1 MKWKLSSL
9 GGSSFFAH
17 QDGKATTSELYEKIN
32 TILNT
37 NSQYSPSELGIWS
50 NIINGK
56 YDFAKFT
63 QELSGRDSV
72 DSLEKMISALVKDEN
87 ILALR
92 STPDASA
99 LTELEKVLK
108 QLWWIIVALVGV
120 GVLVASSISVAT
132 KDRQIK
138 LSARPVLKWLL
149 ISGIILGLTVATLAI
164 LFGVVL

>member
-1 MKWKLSSL
+1 
-9 GGSSFFAH
+9 
-17 QDGKATTSELYEKIN
+17 
-32 TILNT
+32 
-37 NSQYSPSELGIWS
+37 
-50 NIINGK
+50 
-56 YDFAKFT
+56 
-63 QELSGRDSV
+63 
-72 DSLEKMISALVKDEN
+72 MISALVKDEN